1 MIHIQPPFWLTWY
14 AKLVYVLLFIL
25 ALYGLLNFYK
35 HKIDLE
41 SSLNLERRKSQN
53 DLELNNE
60 RLRFYT
66 NITHELRTPLT
77 LILGPLED
85 LLSDGTL
92 SPKHANKISIIHDSA
107 IPPAESLSIVFWTSV
122 KQRLKTGNWQWQGE
136 IWRNWY
142 RKSGYVIK
150 N

>member
-1 MIHIQPPFWLTWY
+1 MVCQTGLCIALC
-14 AKLVYVLLFIL
+14 L
-25 ALYGLLNFYK
+25 ALYGLLHFYK

-41 SSLNLERRKSQN
+41 SSLDAERRKSQN

-92 SPKHANKISIIHDSA
+92 SPKHANKIGIIHDSA
-107 IPPAESLSIVFWTSV
+107 T
-122 KQRLKTGNWQWQGE
+122 RLLNLINRILEFRKTETQNRKLAVARE
-136 IWRNWY
+136 IWHNWY
-142 RKSGYVIK
+142 RKSGCVIK
-150 N
+150 S